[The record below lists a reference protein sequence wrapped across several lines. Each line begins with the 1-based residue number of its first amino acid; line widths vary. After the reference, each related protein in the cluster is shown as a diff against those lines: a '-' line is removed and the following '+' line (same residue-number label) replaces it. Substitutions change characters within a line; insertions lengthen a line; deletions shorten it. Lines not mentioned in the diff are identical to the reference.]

1 MDQNSINAAAQLL
14 VEARRLH
21 QGRPPLPEELQPKTI
36 DDGHAI
42 QDATVALLKQTVG
55 GWKVGLD
62 KDGIMSRAPIFK
74 DVILANPANVAASSM
89 PLLGIESEIA
99 FRFLTDLPA
108 RGTDYSRAEVEDAIE
123 AFPAIELLN
132 SRYAE
137 PAKRSTLE
145 KLADCITQGGIV
157 CGRPRADWRAI
168 DFSKVE
174 VTLTVDGKEI
184 ARRTGSHP
192 TGDPVP
198 PVVALVNALCKTD
211 GIKAGILVTA
221 GTWTGVNY
229 ASPTSLAVAAF
240 DGFEPVS
247 VQFTA

>member
-1 MDQNSINAAAQLL
+1 MDSNSVNTAAQLL
-14 VEARRLH
+14 VEARR
-21 QGRPPLPEELQPKTI
+21 QRIGRSPLPEDLQPKTI
-36 DDGHAI
+36 ADGHAI
-42 QDATVALLKQTVG
+42 QDATVALLNETIG

-62 KDGIMSRAPIFK
+62 KDGVLSRAPIFK
-74 DVILANPANVAASSM
+74 DVILTNPAHVPASTM

-99 FRFLTDLPA
+99 FRFLKDMPA
-108 RGTDYSRAEVEDAIE
+108 RAQDYSRGDVEDAME
-123 AFPAIELLN
+123 ALPAIELLN

-137 PAKRSTLE
+137 PGKRSTLE
-145 KLADCITQGGIV
+145 KLADCITQGGLV
-157 CGRPRADWRAI
+157 CGKPRADWRSI
-168 DFSKVE
+168 DFSKQD

-198 PVVALVNALCKTD
+198 PVVALVNALRKTS
-211 GIKAGILVTA
+211 GIKAGLIVTA

-229 ASPTSLAVAAF
+229 ASPTSLAVASF
-240 DGFEPVS
+240 NGFEAVS